1 MLATTQLL
9 STRTDQ
15 QSKAAG
21 TSLQGRACM
30 PVGVGGSLA
39 ATALAAAAS
48 GAFLT
53 GGGGGGRSGE
63 GSGSSTL
70 TLRQPAADQ
79 CHGPQDALS
88 SRTG

>member
-1 MLATTQLL
+1 MPMRRAQGWPLHIHSAQGLPW
-9 STRTDQ
+9 
-15 QSKAAG
+15 QSEAAG
-21 TSLQGRACM
+21 TPLQGRACM

-70 TLRQPAADQ
+70 TLRQATAPQ
-79 CHGPQDALS
+79 CHWP
-88 SRTG
+88 